1 MNNHSISPT
10 LSTSTSYPPLRI
22 ISGSRAI
29 TNIPFR
35 PSGASAG
42 GGNIKGYMVAAGMLR
57 RSLLWMQNVKMVK
70 PSGEIGNTEYIPPN
84 THEEMAGVAQK
95 FSNVEFEK
103 VTIQYNLFYIVYDLK
118 TQDFIFINSSIYKAN
133 IVQ

>member
-10 LSTSTSYPPLRI
+10 LPTSTSYPPLRI
-22 ISGSRAI
+22 ISGSRAN

-57 RSLLWMQNVKMVK
+57 RSLLWMQNVRMVK
-70 PSGEIGNTEYIPPN
+70 PSGEIGNTEYPEN
-84 THEEMAGVAQK
+84 THEEISIVSQK
-95 FSNVEFEK
+95 FPNVEFEK
-103 VTIQYNLFYIVYDLK
+103 VTI
-118 TQDFIFINSSIYKAN
+118 
-133 IVQ
+133 

>member
-22 ISGSRAI
+22 IGSRTNTN

-35 PSGASAG
+35 PSGASTG

-57 RSLLWMQNVKMVK
+57 RSLLWMQNVRVVK
-70 PSGEIGNTEYIPPN
+70 PSGEIGNTEDIPAN
-84 THEEMAGVAQK
+84 MHEEIATVVKK
-95 FSNVEFEK
+95 FSNVEIEK
-103 VTIQYNLFYIVYDLK
+103 VII
-118 TQDFIFINSSIYKAN
+118 
-133 IVQ
+133 